1 MRATIFILLMS
12 ICFGANAGEG
22 EGKIHIFFLKNDLPL
37 KVYVND
43 TLIALMKREDLV
55 LNITEPGRYVLE
67 FKNENID
74 DRRVID
80 IKGDEVIFY
89 RLRRAYGNFF
99 EITAEEAERFT
110 DAKRL
115 RIVIEG
121 QDIPKG
127 LPLPK

>member
-1 MRATIFILLMS
+1 MS

-55 LNITEPGRYVLE
+55 LNVTEPGRYVLE

-80 IKGDEVIFY
+80 IKSDEVIYY
-89 RLRRAYGNFF
+89 RLRSAYGSFF
-99 EITAEEAERFT
+99 EITAEEAARLM
-110 DAKRL
+110 DDKRQ

-121 QDIPKG
+121 QDLPRG
-127 LPLPK
+127 LPLPQ